1 MADRCAGCEATAV
14 VSDVNSAPS
23 LRLGFD
29 VTRTRVELRTL
40 PAFQSDFAQLTAR
53 IATRGQR
60 GPLSAE
66 VDLDDFLVNL
76 NELATWIHP
85 DVAWAPDLIELVN
98 GVLDDAETVEHNLD
112 DRHTGG
118 PADAVQPTDVN
129 DLLGTEWNADL
140 TSFQQRDIARLLSL
154 RHGANF
160 SVPGAGKTRVA
171 LAVYAATRERGEAE
185 RLLVVGPKS
194 AYESWEF
201 ESSTCFKEPLRT
213 GVVGNV
219 DDPLAELRIVNYE
232 RLDRSL
238 GNLADWLRSRPSMV
252 VLDEAHRM
260 KLGAS
265 GTYGSAC
272 LALGPLANRR
282 LILTGTPAPNG
293 AKDLENL
300 LSFVWPGHGKRVV
313 SEAVGGGDLAYAST
327 VLRPL
332 FTRTTK
338 DELGLP
344 PFQPKIRYIS
354 MPPVHA
360 EIYEALKGNFSA
372 RAEGS
377 RGSIEALGRAMLRL
391 LMAAISPALLL
402 EGASQYE
409 PLEYQLPPLEPSP
422 EDSLFELLQ
431 KLPSLGLSPKYQ
443 ETLQIVADNTS
454 NGRKTLVWTTFV
466 RSLTTL
472 EKLLEGY
479 NPAVV
484 YGGTADRDEQLRRFR
499 QDPDCHVL
507 LSNPATLG
515 EGINLHQVCHDAVYV
530 DRDFMAGRF
539 LQSLDRIH
547 RLGLAPGTETRVT
560 ILATRHTV
568 DDIVALRLD
577 EKLEFMGRILDDPG
591 VQQLADLQEEPATG
605 AGMDAADVRA
615 LLRHLDTGKDS
626 HGPL

>member
-1 MADRCAGCEATAV
+1 MTDLGSR
-14 VSDVNSAPS
+14 PS

-40 PAFQSDFAQLTAR
+40 PGLQDDFAQLAAR
-53 IATRGQR
+53 IATSGQR
-60 GPLSAE
+60 GPVSAE

-76 NELATWIHP
+76 SELASWVHP
-85 DVAWAPDLIELVN
+85 GVDWDADLMALVN
-98 GVLDDAETVEHNLD
+98 GVLDDSDTVQRNLEASPGEP
-112 DRHTGG
+112 TGG
-118 PADAVQPTDVN
+118 VESHEVAG
-129 DLLGTEWNADL
+129 LLGTDWIADL
-140 TSFQQRDIARLLSL
+140 THFQRRDIARLLSL

-171 LAVYAATRERGEAE
+171 LAVYAAMRGRVEAQ

-194 AYESWEF
+194 AYESWEY
-201 ESSTCFKEPLRT
+201 ESSVCFKEPPRVAVT
-213 GVVGNV
+213 GRN
-219 DDPLAELRIVNYE
+219 DDPLAEIRIVNYE
-232 RLDRSL
+232 RLERSL
-238 GNLADWLRSRPSMV
+238 GSLAAWLRSAPSMV

-265 GTYGSAC
+265 GAYGSAC
-272 LALGPLANRR
+272 LALGPLADRR

-313 SEAVGGGDLAYAST
+313 TEAVGGGDLAHAST

-338 DELGLP
+338 HELGLP
-344 PFQPKIRYIS
+344 PFEPRVRYLD

-377 RGSIEALGRAMLRL
+377 RGNIEALGKAMLRL
-391 LMAAISPALLL
+391 LMAATSPALLL
-402 EGASQYE
+402 EGASRYE
-409 PLEYQLPPLEPSP
+409 PLEYQLPPLTPTPGET
-422 EDSLFELLQ
+422 LFELLQ
-431 KLPSLGLSPKYQ
+431 NLPQYELSPKYQ
-443 ETLQIVADNTS
+443 ATLKIVSDNADK
-454 NGRKTLVWTTFV
+454 GRKTLVWTTFV

-479 NPAVV
+479 APAVV
-484 YGGTADRDEQLRRFR
+484 YGGTADREDQLRRFR
-499 QDPDCHVL
+499 EDPNCHVL
-507 LSNPATLG
+507 ISNPATLG
-515 EGINLHQVCHDAVYV
+515 EGISLHHACHDAVYV
-530 DRDFMAGRF
+530 DRDFLAGRF

-547 RLGLAPGTETRVT
+547 RLGLTPGTETRVT
-560 ILATRHTV
+560 ILATRNTV
-568 DDIVALRLD
+568 DEVVRVRLE

-591 VQQLADLQEEPATG
+591 VQQLADLQEEPAAG

-615 LLRHLDTGKDS
+615 LLRHLETSAG
-626 HGPL
+626 

>member
-1 MADRCAGCEATAV
+1 MSELETV
-14 VSDVNSAPS
+14 PS

-40 PAFQSDFAQLTAR
+40 PAFQRDFAQLTAR
-53 IATRGQR
+53 ISTGGWRGS
-60 GPLSAE
+60 LSAE
-66 VDLDDFLVNL
+66 IDLDDFLVNL
-76 NELATWIHP
+76 SELATWTHP
-85 DVAWAPDLIELVN
+85 RVDWDVDLMSLVN
-98 GVLDDAETVEHNLD
+98 GVLDDADTVQRSLSD
-112 DRHTGG
+112 TSSGSTT
-118 PADAVQPTDVN
+118 DAVQPSNVFA
-129 DLLGTEWNADL
+129 LLGSDWIADL
-140 TSFQQRDIARLLSL
+140 TAFQQRDIARLLSL

-171 LAVYAATRERGEAE
+171 LAVYAAMRERGDAR

-194 AYESWEF
+194 AYESWEY
-201 ESSTCFKEPLRT
+201 ESSVCFKKPLRT
-213 GVVGNV
+213 AIMGRS
-219 DDPLAELRIVNYE
+219 DDGHAELQIVNYE

-238 GNLADWLRSRPSMV
+238 GQLAAWLRSGASMV

-265 GTYGSAC
+265 GTFGAAC
-272 LALGPLANRR
+272 LALGPLASRR

-313 SEAVGGGDLAYAST
+313 TEAVGGGDLAYASS

-338 DELGLP
+338 HELGLP
-344 PFQPKIRYIS
+344 PFDPKIRYVE

-360 EIYEALKGNFSA
+360 EVYEALKGNFSA

-377 RGSIEALGRAMLRL
+377 RKSIEALGRAMLRL

-402 EGASQYE
+402 QGASPYE

-422 EDSLFELLQ
+422 NDSLFELLQ
-431 KLPSLGLSPKYQ
+431 KLPRIELSPKYQ
-443 ETLQIVADNTS
+443 ETLKIVSDNAAS
-454 NGRKTLVWTTFV
+454 GRKTLVWTTFV
-466 RSLTTL
+466 RSLATL
-472 EKLLEGY
+472 EEFLRGY

-484 YGGTADRDEQLRRFR
+484 YGGTPDRDEQLRRFR

-507 LSNPATLG
+507 ISNPATLG
-515 EGINLHQVCHDAVYV
+515 EGISLHQVCHDSVYV

-547 RLGLAPGTETRVT
+547 RLGLAPDAETKVT
-560 ILATRHTV
+560 ILVTRNTV
-568 DDIVALRLD
+568 DEVVRLRL
-577 EKLEFMGRILDDPG
+577 EQKLEFMGRILDDPG
-591 VQQLADLQEEPATG
+591 VQQLADLQEEPAVG

-615 LLRHLDTGKDS
+615 LLRHLDAPAG
-626 HGPL
+626 

>member
-1 MADRCAGCEATAV
+1 MSGPEANV
-14 VSDVNSAPS
+14 S

-29 VTRTRVELRTL
+29 VTRTRVELRAL
-40 PAFQSDFAQLTAR
+40 AAFQEDFARLTAR
-53 IATRGQR
+53 IAPGGQR
-60 GPLSAE
+60 SPLSAE
-66 VDLDDFLVNL
+66 IDLDDFLVNL
-76 NELATWIHP
+76 SELATWTHSGV
-85 DVAWAPDLIELVN
+85 DWDTDLMALVN
-98 GVLDDAETVEHNLD
+98 GVLDDADTVQRSLD
-112 DRHTGG
+112 QAPSDNAGDT
-118 PADAVQPTDVN
+118 VQPHEIVG
-129 DLLGTEWNADL
+129 LLGSDWIADL

-171 LAVYAATRERGEAE
+171 LAVYAVMRASRNAQ

-194 AYESWEF
+194 AYESWEY
-201 ESSTCFKEPLRT
+201 ESSICFKEPLRT
-213 GVVGNV
+213 AVTGQS
-219 DDPLAELRIVNYE
+219 DDPLAEVRIVNYE
-232 RLDRSL
+232 RLDRCL
-238 GNLADWLRSRPSMV
+238 GDLAAWLRSAPSMV

-272 LALGPLANRR
+272 LALGPLADRR

-313 SEAVGGGDLAYAST
+313 NEAVGGGDLAYASS

-338 DELGLP
+338 QELGLP
-344 PFQPKIRYIS
+344 PFEPKVRYLD
-354 MPPVHA
+354 MPPLHA
-360 EIYEALKGNFSA
+360 EVYEALKGNFSA

-377 RGSIEALGRAMLRL
+377 RDNIEALGRAMLRL
-391 LMAAISPALLL
+391 LMAATSPALLL

-409 PLEYQLPPLEPSP
+409 PLEYQVPPLEPSP
-422 EDSLFELLQ
+422 GDNLYELLRH
-431 KLPSLGLSPKYQ
+431 LPRYELSPKYQ
-443 ETLQIVADNTS
+443 ETLKIVADNAVE
-454 NGRKTLVWTTFV
+454 GRKTLVWTTFV

-472 EKLLEGY
+472 EKLLGGY
-479 NPAVV
+479 SPAVV
-484 YGGTADRDEQLRRFR
+484 YGGTPDRDEQLRRFR
-499 QDPDCHVL
+499 QDPGCHVL
-507 LSNPATLG
+507 ISNPATLG
-515 EGINLHQVCHDAVYV
+515 EGISLHQVCHDAVYV

-560 ILATRHTV
+560 VLATRGTIDEV
-568 DDIVALRLD
+568 VRLRLD

-591 VQQLADLQEEPATG
+591 VQQLADLQEEPPAG
-605 AGMDAADVRA
+605 AGMDTADVRA
-615 LLRHLDTGKDS
+615 LLRHLDAPA
-626 HGPL
+626 PLT

>member
-1 MADRCAGCEATAV
+1 MTDLGSR
-14 VSDVNSAPS
+14 PS

-40 PAFQSDFAQLTAR
+40 PGLQDDFAQLAAR
-53 IATRGQR
+53 IATSGQR
-60 GPLSAE
+60 GPVSAE

-76 NELATWIHP
+76 SELASWVHP
-85 DVAWAPDLIELVN
+85 GVDWDADLMALVN
-98 GVLDDAETVEHNLD
+98 GVLDDSDTVQRNLEASPGEP
-112 DRHTGG
+112 TGG
-118 PADAVQPTDVN
+118 VESHEVAG
-129 DLLGTEWNADL
+129 LLGTDWIADL
-140 TSFQQRDIARLLSL
+140 THFQRRDIARLLSL

-171 LAVYAATRERGEAE
+171 LAVYAAMRGRVEAQ

-194 AYESWEF
+194 AYESWEY
-201 ESSTCFKEPLRT
+201 ESSVCFKEPPRVAVT
-213 GVVGNV
+213 GRN
-219 DDPLAELRIVNYE
+219 DDPLAEIRIVNYE
-232 RLDRSL
+232 RLERSL
-238 GNLADWLRSRPSMV
+238 GSLAAWLRSAPSMV

-265 GTYGSAC
+265 GAYGSAC
-272 LALGPLANRR
+272 LALGPLADRR

-313 SEAVGGGDLAYAST
+313 TEAVGGGDLAHAST

-338 DELGLP
+338 HELGLP
-344 PFQPKIRYIS
+344 PFEPRVRYLD

-377 RGSIEALGRAMLRL
+377 RGNIEALGKAMLRL
-391 LMAAISPALLL
+391 LMAATSPALLL
-402 EGASQYE
+402 EGASRYE
-409 PLEYQLPPLEPSP
+409 PLEYQLPPLTPTPGET
-422 EDSLFELLQ
+422 LFELLQ
-431 KLPSLGLSPKYQ
+431 NLPQYELSPKYQ
-443 ETLQIVADNTS
+443 ETLKIVSDNADK
-454 NGRKTLVWTTFV
+454 GRKTLVWTTFV

-479 NPAVV
+479 APAVV
-484 YGGTADRDEQLRRFR
+484 YGGTADREDQLRRFR
-499 QDPDCHVL
+499 EDPNCHVL
-507 LSNPATLG
+507 ISNPATLG
-515 EGINLHQVCHDAVYV
+515 EGISLHHACHDAVYV
-530 DRDFMAGRF
+530 DRDFLAGRF

-547 RLGLAPGTETRVT
+547 RLGLTPGTETRVT
-560 ILATRHTV
+560 ILATRNTV
-568 DDIVALRLD
+568 DEVVRVRLE

-591 VQQLADLQEEPATG
+591 VQQLADLQEEPAAG

-615 LLRHLDTGKDS
+615 LLRHLETSAG
-626 HGPL
+626 